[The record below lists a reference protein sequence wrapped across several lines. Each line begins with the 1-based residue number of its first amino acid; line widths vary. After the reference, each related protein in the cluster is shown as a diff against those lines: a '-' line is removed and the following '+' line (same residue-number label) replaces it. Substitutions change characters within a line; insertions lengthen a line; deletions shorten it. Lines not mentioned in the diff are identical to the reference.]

1 MQKLQPKH
9 TRLRTPFAA
18 CVLILLLGTPIGCVS
33 TSKLD
38 LSGMSFSS
46 EPLLG
51 KVVWNDLITEDLEA
65 ARRFYGELFG
75 WTFEQGARP
84 SGRPYWLA
92 RSGKVYVAGM
102 VEAPPPADG
111 EKVSRWLPYM
121 SVNDVDAAVA
131 QATAAGAR
139 VAVAPR
145 DVNLG
150 RVAAIV
156 DTEGAVIGFVRSRI
170 GDPDDTTTAP
180 ATGRIVWTELVANDP
195 VAATRFYATVV
206 GYEAKT
212 IERRGGQYTLL
223 TQRGSDRAGILKN
236 PSEQTAP
243 VWLTYFG
250 VDDPAAAVA
259 RVVALGGTVVLPPSG
274 QLREGTM
281 AVVTDPSGAL
291 LVLQK
296 IAT

>member
-1 MQKLQPKH
+1 MQKIQPKH

-102 VEAPPPADG
+102 VEAPPPANRG
-111 EKVSRWLPYM
+111 TALARAGNALPQWLQRQRRRRGQCGC
-121 SVNDVDAAVA
+121 SDR
-131 QATAAGAR
+131 Q
-139 VAVAPR
+139 PR
-145 DVNLG
+145 LH
-150 RVAAIV
+150 
-156 DTEGAVIGFVRSRI
+156 
-170 GDPDDTTTAP
+170 
-180 ATGRIVWTELVANDP
+180 
-195 VAATRFYATVV
+195 
-206 GYEAKT
+206 
-212 IERRGGQYTLL
+212 ERRHE
-223 TQRGSDRAGILKN
+223 
-236 PSEQTAP
+236 P
-243 VWLTYFG
+243 
-250 VDDPAAAVA
+250 
-259 RVVALGGTVVLPPSG
+259 
-274 QLREGTM
+274 
-281 AVVTDPSGAL
+281 
-291 LVLQK
+291 LVLSS
-296 IAT
+296 